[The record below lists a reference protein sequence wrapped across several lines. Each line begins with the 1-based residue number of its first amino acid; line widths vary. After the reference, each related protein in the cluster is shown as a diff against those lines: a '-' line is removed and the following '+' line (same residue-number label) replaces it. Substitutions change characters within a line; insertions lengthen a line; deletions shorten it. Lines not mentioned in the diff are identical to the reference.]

1 MCYVFYAIALILGV
15 LGPAF
20 IASSMQGLHIGVF
33 WDLISFLMTVGAS
46 FFLVATTSGTL
57 SFYKDDK
64 FLEMW
69 GDVALKIGYIG
80 VAIGLISMLA
90 GMAQPP
96 MEGVDPAAKLGGSF
110 AICLI
115 VLLYALLFKYF
126 VIEPWLGCRKK

>member
-15 LGPAF
+15 LGPTF

-33 WDLISFLMTVGAS
+33 WDLISLLMTVGAS
-46 FFLVATTSGTL
+46 FFLVATVSGTL

-69 GDVALKIGYIG
+69 GELALKMGYIG

-96 MEGVDPAAKLGGSF
+96 MAGVDPAAKLGGSL
-110 AICLI
+110 AVCLI
-115 VLLYALLFKYF
+115 VLFYGLLFKYF
-126 VIEPWLGCRKK
+126 VIAPWLGCRKK